1 MAARLGRLRVRR
13 PGLSRLQALRYPNF
27 RWFWISTSGQAM
39 AQGMQF
45 LILGWLVL
53 DLTGSTSQLGLTI
66 FFYGI
71 PNLTL
76 VLFGG
81 IFADRIN
88 RKKLLLFSQ
97 FGVTVIM
104 FVVAALEVTDLV
116 AVWQI
121 YTASFLLGTL
131 HAINMPT
138 RLAMVVNLVE
148 REDIMNA
155 VVLNAAVMNAGRIIG
170 PAIAGFI
177 IDLTDLG
184 PALFVNASG
193 YLAAAACIL
202 MIRNFVQDRPDSRR
216 NILGD
221 LRDGLVYFGKTP
233 VVFTIVGIGF
243 TFGFFGMPHVQVMPA
258 FAREVLDSTAAQA
271 GLLMTAA
278 GIGSLAANVV
288 LALLGNFR
296 KKHLLLIGALLLFEA
311 ALFAFAWSHWFW
323 VSWGHAAVRGHG
335 QHRLHIPGHH
345 HPATFRA
352 PGVAG
357 AGDEPVVRFRRV
369 HVHRLPAHGPG
380 SRPGKLAHSPGRRRH
395 HLLRLHVVAGNF
407 AAHAAK
413 VGGLGLS

>member
-1 MAARLGRLRVRR
+1 MAVRLGRLKVGRL
-13 PGLSRLQALRYPNF
+13 GLSRLQALRYPNF

-53 DLTGSTSQLGLTI
+53 ELTGSTSQLGLTI

-104 FVVAALEVTDLV
+104 FVMASLTVADLV
-116 AVWQI
+116 EVWQI
-121 YTASFLLGTL
+121 FTASFILGAL

-155 VVLNAAVMNAGRIIG
+155 VVLNAAVMNAGRIVG
-170 PAIAGFI
+170 PAVAGFI

-184 PALFVNASG
+184 PALFVNAG
-193 YLAAAACIL
+193 CFLGAAACIL
-202 MIRNFVQDRPDSRR
+202 LIRNFEQDRPDSRR

-221 LRDGLVYFGKTP
+221 LRDGLAYFARTP
-233 VVFTIVGIGF
+233 VVYTIVGIGF
-243 TFGFFGMPHVQVMPA
+243 TFGFFGMPHMQVMPA
-258 FAREVLDSTAAQA
+258 FAREVLSASAGEA

-278 GIGSLAANVV
+278 GIGSLAANVI
-288 LALLGNFR
+288 LTMLGNYR
-296 KKHLLLIGALLLFEA
+296 KKNLLLIVALLMFEG

-323 VSWGHAAVRGHG
+323 VSWAILLFVGMGSIGYISLGTTVLQLSVPQELQGRVMSLWYLSAGFMFIGALPMALVADLVSWPVALAGGAIVCFIFTLWLAILRPTLR
-335 QHRLHIPGHH
+335 RLE
-345 HPATFRA
+345 A
-352 PGVAG
+352 
-357 AGDEPVVRFRRV
+357 
-369 HVHRLPAHGPG
+369 
-380 SRPGKLAHSPGRRRH
+380 
-395 HLLRLHVVAGNF
+395 
-407 AAHAAK
+407 
-413 VGGLGLS
+413 

>member
-1 MAARLGRLRVRR
+1 MAQR
-13 PGLSRLQALRYPNF
+13 PALSRVAAPALSKLTALRYPNF

-53 DLTGSTSQLGLTI
+53 DLTGSVSQLGLTI

-71 PNLTL
+71 PNLSL

-97 FGVTVIM
+97 FGVTTIM
-104 FVVAALEVTDLV
+104 FIVAALTVTELV

-170 PAIAGFI
+170 PAVAGFI
-177 IDLTDLG
+177 IDLMDLG
-184 PALFVNASG
+184 PALFVNAG
-193 YLAAAACIL
+193 CYLAAAGCVL
-202 MIRNFVQDRPDSRR
+202 MIRNFVQDAPDRR
-216 NILGD
+216 TDILRA
-221 LRDGLVYFGKTP
+221 LWDGLVYFARTP
-233 VVFTIVGIGF
+233 LVFTIIGIGF

-258 FAREVLDSTAAQA
+258 FAQEILDATAGEA
-271 GLLMTAA
+271 GLLITAA
-278 GIGSLAANVV
+278 GIGSLVANMI
-288 LALLGNFR
+288 LTLLGNYRR
-296 KKHLLLIGALLLFEA
+296 KNLLLIGSLLLFEA
-311 ALFAFAWSHWFW
+311 SLFLFAWSQWFW
-323 VSWGHAAVRGHG
+323 VSWAILLFVGMGSIAYISLGTTVLQLSVPQELQGRVMSLWYVSAGFMFIGSLPMALVAELVNWPVALAGGATICFAFTLWLAILRPTLR
-335 QHRLHIPGHH
+335 RLEI
-345 HPATFRA
+345 
-352 PGVAG
+352 
-357 AGDEPVVRFRRV
+357 
-369 HVHRLPAHGPG
+369 
-380 SRPGKLAHSPGRRRH
+380 
-395 HLLRLHVVAGNF
+395 
-407 AAHAAK
+407 
-413 VGGLGLS
+413 

>member
-1 MAARLGRLRVRR
+1 MAARLGRLKVRR

-202 MIRNFVQDRPDSRR
+202 MIRNFVQDRPDSPR

-323 VSWGHAAVRGHG
+323 VSWAILLFVGMGSIGYISLGTTILQLSVPQELQGRVMSLWYVSAGFMFIGSLPMALVADLVSWPIALAGGATICFAFTLWLAILRPTLR
-335 QHRLHIPGHH
+335 RLE
-345 HPATFRA
+345 
-352 PGVAG
+352 V
-357 AGDEPVVRFRRV
+357 
-369 HVHRLPAHGPG
+369 
-380 SRPGKLAHSPGRRRH
+380 
-395 HLLRLHVVAGNF
+395 
-407 AAHAAK
+407 
-413 VGGLGLS
+413 

>member
-1 MAARLGRLRVRR
+1 MAVRLGRLRVRP
-13 PGLSRLQALRYPNF
+13 PGLSKLQALRYPNY

-39 AQGMQF
+39 SQGMQF

-81 IFADRIN
+81 IFADRVN

-97 FGVTVIM
+97 FGVTAIM
-104 FVVAALEVTDLV
+104 FVMATLTVTDLV

-121 YTASFLLGTL
+121 YAAAFLLGTL

-155 VVLNAAVMNAGRIIG
+155 VVLNAAVMNAGRIVG
-170 PAIAGFI
+170 PAVAGFI

-193 YLAAAACIL
+193 YLAAAVCIL
-202 MIRNFVQDRPDSRR
+202 MIRNFVQDAPDRR
-216 NILGD
+216 SNILGA
-221 LRDGLVYFGKTP
+221 LRDGLVYFSKTP
-233 VVFTIVGIGF
+233 VVYTIVGIGF
-243 TFGFFGMPHVQVMPA
+243 TFGFFGMPHMQVMPA
-258 FAREVLDSTAAQA
+258 FAREVLSATAGEA

-278 GIGSLAANVV
+278 GIGSLAANVI
-288 LALLGNFR
+288 LTLLGNFR
-296 KKHLLLIGALLLFEA
+296 RKNLLLIGALLLFEV
-311 ALFAFAWSHWFW
+311 ALFAFAWSQWFW
-323 VSWGHAAVRGHG
+323 VSWAILLFVGMGSIGYISLGTTVLQLAVPQELQGRVMSLWYLSAGFMFIG
-335 QHRLHIPGHH
+335 ALPMALVADLVSWPLALAGGATICFAFTLWLAILRPTLRRLE
-345 HPATFRA
+345 A
-352 PGVAG
+352 
-357 AGDEPVVRFRRV
+357 
-369 HVHRLPAHGPG
+369 
-380 SRPGKLAHSPGRRRH
+380 
-395 HLLRLHVVAGNF
+395 
-407 AAHAAK
+407 
-413 VGGLGLS
+413 

>member
-53 DLTGSTSQLGLTI
+53 ELTGSTSQLGLTI

-97 FGVTVIM
+97 FGVTAIM
-104 FVVAALEVTDLV
+104 FVMATLTATELV

-121 YTASFLLGTL
+121 YAASFLLGTL

-148 REDIMNA
+148 RDDIMNA

-170 PAIAGFI
+170 PAVAGFI

-184 PALFVNASG
+184 PALFVNASC
-193 YLAAAACIL
+193 YLAAAGCVL
-202 MIRNFVQDRPDSRR
+202 MIRNFVQDTPDRR
-216 NILGD
+216 SNILGA

-233 VVFTIVGIGF
+233 VVFTIVGMGF
-243 TFGFFGMPHVQVMPA
+243 AFGFFGMPHVQVMPA
-258 FAREVLDSTAAQA
+258 FAREVLDASAGQA
-271 GLLMTAA
+271 GALLTAA
-278 GIGSLAANVV
+278 GVGSLLANVA
-288 LALLGNFR
+288 LAMLGNFR
-296 KKHLLLIGALLLFEA
+296 RKNLLLIGALLLFEA

-323 VSWGHAAVRGHG
+323 LSWAILLFVGMGSIGYISLGTTVLQLSVPQELQGRVMSLWYVSAGFMFIGSLPMALVADLVSWPVALAGGATVCFAFTLWLAILRPTLR
-335 QHRLHIPGHH
+335 RL
-345 HPATFRA
+345 
-352 PGVAG
+352 
-357 AGDEPVVRFRRV
+357 E
-369 HVHRLPAHGPG
+369 
-380 SRPGKLAHSPGRRRH
+380 S
-395 HLLRLHVVAGNF
+395 
-407 AAHAAK
+407 
-413 VGGLGLS
+413 

>member
-1 MAARLGRLRVRR
+1 MAVRLGRLKVRS
-13 PGLSRLQALRYPNF
+13 PGLSKLQALRYPNF

-97 FGVTVIM
+97 FGVTAIM
-104 FVVAALEVTDLV
+104 FLMASLTVTGLV

-121 YTASFLLGTL
+121 FAASFILGAL

-170 PAIAGFI
+170 PAVAGFI
-177 IDLTDLG
+177 IDFTDLG
-184 PALFVNASG
+184 PALFVNAG
-193 YLAAAACIL
+193 CFLAAAACIL
-202 MIRNFVQDRPDSRR
+202 MIRNFSQDTPDSRR

-221 LRDGLVYFGKTP
+221 LRDGLAYFGRTP
-233 VVFTIVGIGF
+233 VVYTIVGIGF
-243 TFGFFGMPHVQVMPA
+243 TFGFFGMPHMQVMPA
-258 FAREVLDSTAAQA
+258 FAREVLSASAGEA

-278 GIGSLAANVV
+278 GIGSLAANVI
-288 LALLGNFR
+288 LTMLGNYR
-296 KKHLLLIGALLLFEA
+296 KKNLLLIVALLLFEG

-323 VSWGHAAVRGHG
+323 LSWAILLFVGMGSIGYISLGTTVLQLSVPQELQGRVMSLWYLSAGFMFIGALPMALVADLVSWPVALAGGAIICFVFTLWLAILRPTLR
-335 QHRLHIPGHH
+335 RLE
-345 HPATFRA
+345 A
-352 PGVAG
+352 
-357 AGDEPVVRFRRV
+357 
-369 HVHRLPAHGPG
+369 
-380 SRPGKLAHSPGRRRH
+380 
-395 HLLRLHVVAGNF
+395 
-407 AAHAAK
+407 
-413 VGGLGLS
+413 

>member
-1 MAARLGRLRVRR
+1 MAVRLGRLKVRP

-53 DLTGSTSQLGLTI
+53 ELTGSTSQLGLTI

-88 RKKLLLFSQ
+88 RRKLLLFSQ

-104 FVVAALEVTDLV
+104 FVMAALTVADLV

-121 YTASFLLGTL
+121 YAASFLLGTL

-138 RLAMVVNLVE
+138 RLAMVVNLVD

-155 VVLNAAVMNAGRIIG
+155 VVLNAAVMNAGRIVG

-193 YLAAAACIL
+193 YLAATACIL
-202 MIRNFVQDRPDSRR
+202 MIRNFTQATPDRRG
-216 NILGD
+216 NMLGD
-221 LRDGLVYFGKTP
+221 LRDGLAYFARTP

-243 TFGFFGMPHVQVMPA
+243 TFGFFGMPHMQVMPA
-258 FAREVLDSTAAQA
+258 FAREVLTATAGEA

-278 GIGSLAANVV
+278 GMGSLAANVI
-288 LALLGNFR
+288 LTLLGNFR
-296 KKHLLLIGALLLFEA
+296 RKYLLLIGALLLFEG
-311 ALFAFAWSHWFW
+311 ALFAFAWSQWFW
-323 VSWGHAAVRGHG
+323 VSWAILLFVGMGSIGYISLGTTVLQLTVPQELQGRVMSLWYVSAGFMFIGSLPMALVADLVSWPVALAGGATICFAFTLWLAILRPTLR
-335 QHRLHIPGHH
+335 RLE
-345 HPATFRA
+345 
-352 PGVAG
+352 V
-357 AGDEPVVRFRRV
+357 
-369 HVHRLPAHGPG
+369 
-380 SRPGKLAHSPGRRRH
+380 
-395 HLLRLHVVAGNF
+395 
-407 AAHAAK
+407 
-413 VGGLGLS
+413 

>member
-1 MAARLGRLRVRR
+1 MAQVKAIVRAVTPHLPSMR
-13 PGLSRLQALRYPNF
+13 ALRYPNF
-27 RWFWISTSGQAM
+27 RWFWVSTSGQAV

-81 IFADRIN
+81 IFADRVN
-88 RKKLLLFSQ
+88 RRKLLLFSQ

-104 FVVAALEVTDLV
+104 FVVAALTVTDLV

-121 YTASFLLGTL
+121 YVASFLLGTL

-170 PAIAGFI
+170 PAVAGFV
-177 IDLTDLG
+177 IDLLGLG
-184 PALFVNASG
+184 PALFVNAG
-193 YLAAAACIL
+193 CYLGAASCVL
-202 MIRNFVQDRPDSRR
+202 MIRGFVQDAQDRR
-216 NILGD
+216 TNILGA

-233 VVFTIVGIGF
+233 LVFTIVGIGF
-243 TFGFFGMPHVQVMPA
+243 AFGFFGMPHVQVMPA
-258 FAREVLDSTAAQA
+258 FAREVLEATAGEA
-271 GLLMTAA
+271 GLLITAA
-278 GIGSLAANVV
+278 GVGSLLANVA
-288 LALLGNFR
+288 LAMLGNFR
-296 KKHLLLIGALLLFEA
+296 KKNLLLIGALLLFEV

-323 VSWGHAAVRGHG
+323 VSWAILLFVGMGSIGYISLGTTVLQLSVPQELQGRVMSLWYVSAGFMFIGSLPMALVADLVSWPVALGGGAIICFAFTLWLAILRPTLR
-335 QHRLHIPGHH
+335 RLE
-345 HPATFRA
+345 
-352 PGVAG
+352 V
-357 AGDEPVVRFRRV
+357 
-369 HVHRLPAHGPG
+369 
-380 SRPGKLAHSPGRRRH
+380 
-395 HLLRLHVVAGNF
+395 
-407 AAHAAK
+407 
-413 VGGLGLS
+413 

>member
-104 FVVAALEVTDLV
+104 FVVAALEVTGLV

-170 PAIAGFI
+170 PAVAGFI
-177 IDLTDLG
+177 IDLTDIG

-323 VSWGHAAVRGHG
+323 VSWAILLFVGMGSIGYISLGTTVLQLSVPQELQGRVMSLWYVSAGFMFIGSLPMALVADLVRWPIALAGG
-335 QHRLHIPGHH
+335 ATICFAFTLWLAILRPTLRRLE
-345 HPATFRA
+345 
-352 PGVAG
+352 V
-357 AGDEPVVRFRRV
+357 
-369 HVHRLPAHGPG
+369 
-380 SRPGKLAHSPGRRRH
+380 
-395 HLLRLHVVAGNF
+395 
-407 AAHAAK
+407 
-413 VGGLGLS
+413 

>member
-1 MAARLGRLRVRR
+1 MAARLGWLKVRR

-104 FVVAALEVTDLV
+104 FVVAALEVTNLV

-121 YTASFLLGTL
+121 YAASFLLGTL

-177 IDLTDLG
+177 IDLTDIG

-323 VSWGHAAVRGHG
+323 VSWAILLFVGMGSIGYISLGTTVLQLSVPQELQGRVMSLWYVSAGFMFIGSLPMALVADLVSWPIALAGGATICFAFTLWLAILRPTLR
-335 QHRLHIPGHH
+335 RLE
-345 HPATFRA
+345 
-352 PGVAG
+352 V
-357 AGDEPVVRFRRV
+357 
-369 HVHRLPAHGPG
+369 
-380 SRPGKLAHSPGRRRH
+380 
-395 HLLRLHVVAGNF
+395 
-407 AAHAAK
+407 
-413 VGGLGLS
+413 